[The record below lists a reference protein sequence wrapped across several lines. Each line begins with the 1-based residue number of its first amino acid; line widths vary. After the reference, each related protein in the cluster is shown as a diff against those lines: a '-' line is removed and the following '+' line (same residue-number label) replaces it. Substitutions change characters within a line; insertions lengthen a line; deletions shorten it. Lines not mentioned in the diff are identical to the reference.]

1 MKRGEIWWADL
12 PDPSGSEP
20 GHRRPV
26 VVISADSFN
35 RSTIATV
42 VVAIL
47 TTNTRR
53 ALDPGNVALSAR
65 RLGLLHDSVI
75 NVAQLATLDKRT
87 LTDRIGRL
95 SRRQVDDLDQGLR
108 LVLGLPSTR

>member
-35 RSTIATV
+35 RST
-42 VVAIL
+42 
-47 TTNTRR
+47 
-53 ALDPGNVALSAR
+53 
-65 RLGLLHDSVI
+65 
-75 NVAQLATLDKRT
+75 TLDKRT